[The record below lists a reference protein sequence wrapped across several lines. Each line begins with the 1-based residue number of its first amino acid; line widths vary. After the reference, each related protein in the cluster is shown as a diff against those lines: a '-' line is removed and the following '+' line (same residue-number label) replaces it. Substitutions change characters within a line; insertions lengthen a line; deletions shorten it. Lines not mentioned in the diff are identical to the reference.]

1 MQFKATLNESVRL
14 ISNRERVTGGR
25 GGGGGGNGSHKRRAR
40 KAVSDNDRHL
50 DRTDTDRL
58 LFVPRRSS
66 VNKHRAKVSMK

>member
-14 ISNRERVTGGR
+14 ISNRERVM
-25 GGGGGGNGSHKRRAR
+25 GGGGGGGDGSHKRRAR

>member
-14 ISNRERVTGGR
+14 ISNRERIKGAHG
-25 GGGGGGNGSHKRRAR
+25 RAR

-58 LFVPRRSS
+58 LFVPRRLS
-66 VNKHRAKVSMK
+66 VNKRRAKVSMK

>member
-14 ISNRERVTGGR
+14 ISNRERIKGAR
-25 GGGGGGNGSHKRRAR
+25 INGRAR

-58 LFVPRRSS
+58 LFVPRRLS
-66 VNKHRAKVSMK
+66 VNKRRAKVSMK